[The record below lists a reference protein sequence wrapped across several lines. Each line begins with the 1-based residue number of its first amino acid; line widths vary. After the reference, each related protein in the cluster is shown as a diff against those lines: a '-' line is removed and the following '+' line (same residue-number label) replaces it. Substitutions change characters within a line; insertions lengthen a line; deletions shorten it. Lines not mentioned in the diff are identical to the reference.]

1 MFCVQFDRIDFVKK
15 KKVCIIGLG
24 YIGLPTAALLAN
36 NGFLVSGVDINPRI
50 VSIVNKGKI
59 HIVETGLDAFVKS
72 AILNGKLKA
81 FNKVQLSDVYII
93 CVPTPFYKN
102 KNLPKPNIDY
112 VLSATKDIS
121 QFIKP
126 GDLVILEST
135 SPVGT
140 TDKIKETLIQYGAN
154 LDDVHIAYCPERV
167 LPGRTMTELVENDR
181 TIGGLSKESTKQ
193 VADFYRLFVSGK
205 IFETDAKTAEMCKL
219 TENSFRDLNIA
230 FANELSMICDNQ
242 GINVWDVIR
251 FANKHPRVNILQPG
265 TGVGGH
271 CIAVDPW
278 FLISQDI
285 KNTKLIKT
293 AREVNNYKTKWV
305 INKIKNIA
313 DMNFLKS
320 DIKPKIACLGLAF
333 KPDIDD
339 LRESKA
345 LEVATTLSADGY
357 DIITVEPNIKSYES
371 LKIVDLSEGI
381 EQADLVC
388 LLVKH
393 REFLNSEIKEKLKEK
408 KVLDFCGAL
417 SKV

>member
-1 MFCVQFDRIDFVKK
+1 MKK
-15 KKVCIIGLG
+15 KTVCVIGLG

-36 NGFLVSGVDINPRI
+36 KGFSVIGVDIKEEV
-50 VSIVNKGKI
+50 VSIINEGKI
-59 HIVETGLDAFVKS
+59 HIIETDLEAFVKS
-72 AILNGKLKA
+72 AILKGQLKVSS
-81 FNKVQLSDVYII
+81 KIHTSDVYII
-93 CVPTPFYKN
+93 CVPTPFHKN
-102 KNLPKPNIDY
+102 SDIPEPNLDY
-112 VLSATKDIS
+112 VLSAAKEIAP
-121 QFIKP
+121 FIKS
-126 GDLVILEST
+126 GDLIILEST
-135 SPVGT
+135 SPIGT
-140 TDKIKETLIQYGAN
+140 TKKIQQTLIDRGVN
-154 LDDVHIAYCPERV
+154 LQDVHIAYCPERV
-167 LPGRTMTELVENDR
+167 LPGKIMTEIVENDR
-181 TIGGLSKESTKQ
+181 IIGGLSLISTKK
-193 VADFYRLFVSGK
+193 VADFYRIFVSGD

-219 TENSFRDLNIA
+219 AENSFRDLNIA
-230 FANELSMICDNQ
+230 FANELSMICDKQ
-242 GINVWDVIR
+242 EINVWDLIR
-251 FANKHPRVNILQPG
+251 LANRHPRVNILQPG

-285 KNTKLIKT
+285 ENTKLIKT

-305 INKIKNIA
+305 INMIKNIA
-313 DMNFLKS
+313 DKNFLKS

-345 LEVATTLSADGY
+345 LEVATTLSSDGY

-371 LKIVDLSEGI
+371 LKIVDLLEGI

-393 REFLNSEIKEKLKEK
+393 REFLNSEIKEKLTKK